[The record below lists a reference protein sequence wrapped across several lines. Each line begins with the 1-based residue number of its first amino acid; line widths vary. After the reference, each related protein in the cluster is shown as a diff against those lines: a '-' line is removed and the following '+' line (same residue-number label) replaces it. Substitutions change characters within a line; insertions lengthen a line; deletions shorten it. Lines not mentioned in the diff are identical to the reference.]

1 MISSHTKL
9 IAVAKRTTK
18 NAVALAT
25 TALLGGGRAAPE
37 WVATVWEQCDHLGV
51 AAQSRRRAMK
61 ARGRHRWSI
70 PSPTALV
77 GAALLTAVWASSAQ
91 AQMGPYGET
100 MYLRGEMNGWGL
112 ANPMEYVGM
121 DSTGQHL
128 YEVTVDLAV
137 GYLAFKIANEHWN
150 LNFAAD
156 GQQRT
161 EIPLNQT
168 TMLEDASG
176 SNNENIIP
184 VGELSGYKFTLFVDA
199 GNLGHPSLLIETA
212 PLQGPPPEPL
222 PSNPDDSLTW
232 RDETAA
238 LTIDDVNAE
247 NRTYSL
253 HTTVALRDNEPPTR
267 KRVYAEQPGQ
277 MTLRSGSLLF
287 DSLFALAI
295 EESRQLSVDAITDGS
310 FNNNQPVDLKGFET
324 GAKWHY
330 VWTRDTAYAT
340 DLAMGLLD
348 PERAMNSL
356 LFKLSERRVSP
367 NPAGPVQAGPEIVQ
381 DTGSGGSWPISTDRV
396 TWALGA
402 WKVLQYLHG
411 EERQSFRDQAYDA
424 IVTTIENDRKAIY
437 DPSDGLYRGEQSY
450 LDWREQTYP
459 RWMAT
464 EVVHIGMSKALSTNV
479 VHYAILDIAAALAE
493 EKGDH
498 EARNKYRGWADKL
511 SKDIDRA
518 FWLKNVG
525 LYSTMKTTEL
535 DPVAVEKYDF
545 LGESLAIL
553 KGIASPGKAASIL
566 ENYPHS
572 EAGPPVIWPQL
583 PNIPIYHNRAIWP
596 LVTAY
601 SLRAAKVAK
610 NDAVVD
616 HNVTS
621 LVRLAALNL
630 SNMENFEFL
639 SGQHTLL
646 DGPYT
651 GPVINSQRQLWSVA
665 GYVSMVLDTLF
676 GLESTQEA
684 IRFQPFITRQ
694 LRNTLFANANTL
706 TLKRFPYRGKTL
718 TVEIKL
724 PARDG
729 QDGGYYKVAGAVLNG
744 RSIRDSWIRER
755 DLRAVDNRLVIQL
768 AHQRDPNS
776 RINVVQVAD
785 YKNLT
790 EEEVRAIWAPH
801 EPEIVSITKTQ
812 DGRLKLTLDSKGEQ
826 DVVFNIYR
834 NGEPYASG
842 VTTTEWI
849 DPDSGAAT
857 MPGKIQSFTPDN
869 GLISNAS
876 APVNEHGR
884 WHYAFWGNPTD
895 ELLTRP
901 FRVDQSGKHYVQIVY
916 GNALNSINT
925 GITAATKWVEI
936 RDRASGAIAGQG
948 AVTMPHRTNWD
959 DWGDSSLLPVSLQAG
974 REYTVTIK
982 DFYNMSYFAH
992 FSIYTGGAGGSQG
1005 PVNNANIAE
1014 VKILPIQK
1022 MVCYSVESEFIGSGN
1037 TSHHSPPKL
1046 HTALT
1051 QTTAAGSPTLTVN
1064 DGSGSGTLTV
1074 NDGSGD
1080 GGYEAGAT
1088 VTVTADPPAPGK
1100 EFTGW
1105 SGDTQILANP
1115 SEETTTATMPS
1126 IDVTITATYADAPSS
1141 EPSE

>member
-1 MISSHTKL
+1 MNSSHTKL
-9 IAVAKRTTK
+9 IAAAKRTTK
-18 NAVALAT
+18 TAVALAT
-25 TALLGGGRAAPE
+25 TALLRGGRAAPE
-37 WVATVWEQCDHLGV
+37 WVATVREQCDHHGV
-51 AAQSRRRAMK
+51 AAQSRGRAMK

-70 PSPTALV
+70 PSASALV
-77 GAALLTAVWASSAQ
+77 GAVLLTTVWASSAQ
-91 AQMGPYGET
+91 AETGPYGET

-121 DSTGQHL
+121 DSAGQHR
-128 YEVTVDLAV
+128 YEVTVDLAI

-161 EIPLNQT
+161 EIPLNQI
-168 TMLEDASG
+168 TMLEPAGG

-199 GNLGHPSLLIETA
+199 GNLEHPSLLIETA

-295 EESRQLSVDAITDGS
+295 EESRQLSVDAITDGN
-310 FNNNQPVDLKGFET
+310 FNNNQPVTLKGFET

-330 VWTRDTAYAT
+330 VWTRDTAYAA

-367 NPAGPVQAGPEIVQ
+367 NPAGPVQSGPEIVQ

-411 EERQSFRDQAYDA
+411 DARQSFRDQAYAA

-464 EVVHIGMSKALSTNV
+464 EVVHIGMSKALSTNIA
-479 VHYAILDIAAALAE
+479 HYAILNIASALAG
-493 EKGDH
+493 EKGDSI
-498 EARNKYRGWADKL
+498 ARRKYGEWANKLRQ
-511 SKDIDRA
+511 DIDKA

-525 LYSTMKTTEL
+525 LYSSMKTTEL

-545 LGESLAIL
+545 LGQSLAIL
-553 KGIASPGKAASIL
+553 QGIANPAKAASIM

-583 PNIPIYHNRAIWP
+583 PKIPIYHNRAIWP
-596 LVTAY
+596 FVTAY
-601 SLRAAKVAK
+601 SLRAAKLAK

-621 LVRLAALNL
+621 LVREAALNL

-639 SGQHTLL
+639 SGQHTFL

-694 LRNTLFANANTL
+694 LRNTLFANTNTL
-706 TLKRFPYRGKTL
+706 TLKRFPYKGKTL
-718 TVEIKL
+718 TVDIKL
-724 PARDG
+724 PARDR
-729 QDGGYYKVAGAVLNG
+729 QDGGYYKVASAVLNG

-755 DLRAVDNRLVIQL
+755 DLLDVDNRLVIQL
-768 AHQRDPNS
+768 THQRDPNS

-834 NGEPYASG
+834 NGEAYASG

-849 DPDSGAAT
+849 DPDSGAAK

-876 APVNEHGR
+876 APVYEHGR
-884 WHYAFWGNPTD
+884 WHYSSWGNPTD
-895 ELLTRP
+895 ELEIRR
-901 FRVDQSGKHYVQIVY
+901 FRAHQSGKHYVQIVY

-1014 VKILPIQK
+1014 VKILPIK
-1022 MVCYSVESEFIGSGN
+1022 KIVWYSVESEFIGSGN

-1046 HTALT
+1046 YTAGT
-1051 QTTAAGSPTLTVN
+1051 QATAAGSPTLTVN
-1064 DGSGSGTLTV
+1064 DGNGSR
-1074 NDGSGD
+1074 
-1080 GGYEAGAT
+1080 GYETGAT
-1088 VTVTADPPAPGK
+1088 VTVTADPPLPGK
-1100 EFTGW
+1100 KFAGW

-1115 SEETTTATMPS
+1115 SAETTTATMPS
-1126 IDVTITATYADAPSS
+1126 IDVTITATYADALSS

>member
-1 MISSHTKL
+1 MTSTQRPR
-9 IAVAKRTTK
+9 IAAHAPLVASTG
-18 NAVALAT
+18 AVSVTRNKHKTQANCFNSNYRKTPFILAIIIF
-25 TALLGGGRAAPE
+25 LLAGM
-37 WVATVWEQCDHLGV
+37 
-51 AAQSRRRAMK
+51 S
-61 ARGRHRWSI
+61 
-70 PSPTALV
+70 
-77 GAALLTAVWASSAQ
+77 ASSVSAQ
-91 AQMGPYGET
+91 GVGPYGET

-112 ANPMEYVGM
+112 ANPFQYVG
-121 DSTGQHL
+121 TNNQGLHV
-128 YEVTVDLAV
+128 YEETVDLAI
-137 GYLAFKIANEHWN
+137 GYLAFKIANEGWN

-168 TMLEDASG
+168 TVLEDAQG
-176 SNNENIIP
+176 GNNENIVP

-199 GNLGHPSLLIETA
+199 ANLGHPTLLIETA

-222 PSNPDDSLTW
+222 PENPDDSLSW

-238 LTIDDVNAE
+238 LTVDNVNAE

-356 LFKLSERRVSP
+356 LFKLSERRV
-367 NPAGPVQAGPEIVQ
+367 NPAPGGPVQAGPEIVQ

-396 TWALGA
+396 TWAQGA

-411 EERQSFRDQAYDA
+411 NERQSFRDQAYDA

-459 RWMAT
+459 RWMAS
-464 EVVHIGMSKALSTNV
+464 EVVHIGMSKALSTNIA
-479 VHYAILDIAAALAE
+479 HSAILNIASALAG
-493 EKGDH
+493 EKGDSI
-498 EARNKYRGWADKL
+498 ARSKYGEWAKKL
-511 SKDIDRA
+511 RKDIDRA
-518 FWLKNVG
+518 FWLKEVG

-553 KGIASPGKAASIL
+553 QGIANPAKTASIM

-583 PNIPIYHNRAIWP
+583 PKIPIYHNRAIWP
-596 LVTAY
+596 FVTAY

-621 LVRLAALNL
+621 LLREAALNL

-639 SGQHTLL
+639 SGQHTFL

-665 GYVSMVLDTLF
+665 GYMSMVLDTLF

-684 IRFQPFITRQ
+684 IRFQPFITRH
-694 LRNTLFANANTL
+694 LRNTLFANADTL
-706 TLKRFPYRGKTL
+706 TLKRFPYKGKTL

-724 PARDG
+724 PASDG
-729 QDGGYYKVAGAVLNG
+729 QDGGYYKFASAVLNG
-744 RSIRDSWIRER
+744 RSIWDSWMRER
-755 DLRAVDNRLVIQL
+755 DLLDVENRLVIQL
-768 AHQRDPNS
+768 THQNAPHRLV
-776 RINVVQVAD
+776 NVVRVAD

-790 EEEVRAIWAPH
+790 EDEIRSIWAPH
-801 EPEIVSITKTQ
+801 EPDIVSITKTQ
-812 DGRLKLTLDSKGEQ
+812 DGRLKLTLDSNGEQ

-834 NGEPYASG
+834 NGELYASG

-849 DPDSGAAT
+849 DPDSGAVK
-857 MPGKIQSFTPDN
+857 MPGKIQRFTPDN
-869 GLISNAS
+869 GLFSNVG
-876 APVNEHGR
+876 APVYEHGR
-884 WHYAFWGNPTD
+884 WHYALWGNPTD
-895 ELLTRP
+895 ELVTSR
-901 FRVDQSGKHYVQIVY
+901 FRAHQSGKHYIQIVY
-916 GNALNSINT
+916 GNAYNSINT
-925 GITAATKWVEI
+925 GITAANKWVEI
-936 RDRASGAIAGQG
+936 RDKASGAIVGQG
-948 AVTMPHRTNWD
+948 VVTMPHRTNWG
-959 DWGDSSLLPVSLQAG
+959 DWGDSSLLPVSMQAG

-982 DFYNMSYFAH
+982 DFYNMSYFEH

-1022 MVCYSVESEFIGSGN
+1022 MVWYSVESEFIDSGN

-1046 HTALT
+1046 HT
-1051 QTTAAGSPTLTVN
+1051 G
-1064 DGSGSGTLTV
+1064 
-1074 NDGSGD
+1074 
-1080 GGYEAGAT
+1080 
-1088 VTVTADPPAPGK
+1088 
-1100 EFTGW
+1100 F
-1105 SGDTQILANP
+1105 
-1115 SEETTTATMPS
+1115 
-1126 IDVTITATYADAPSS
+1126 
-1141 EPSE
+1141 